1 MKIFLIILL
10 IILFVIYGFYM
21 VYRML
26 IEQTDEYLEESM
38 KRAYKNKFS
47 CNIQQKGVK
56 NDFKKR

>member
-1 MKIFLIILL
+1 MIIFL

-38 KRAYKNKFS
+38 KRSYNLA
-47 CNIQQKGVK
+47 
-56 NDFKKR
+56 KRLEEKE

>member
-1 MKIFLIILL
+1 MKIFL

-38 KRAYKNKFS
+38 KRAYSLAKK
-47 CNIQQKGVK
+47 IRRKGELI
-56 NDFKKR
+56 